1 LSAYFI
7 AWPCYRLYYVS
18 AMMTLYMSIMSPS
31 EGIQEPPLRN
41 E

>member
-18 AMMTLYMSIMSPS
+18 AMMTLYMSIMPS